1 MNWSTETQTSSFTT
15 NNFVNDAIAKRQR
28 SGESSGKS
36 PHNGF
41 DVVGINAAEVPN
53 MKIAIQEYVNRIKSY
68 LEKINEDAEAAKA
81 FKGDEIAS
89 SVRKYIAS
97 EKEYCTDL
105 VSNLLA
111 FSDRLQDV
119 YDAWNKAASNMS
131 SGINSAASKLN
142 GESQAYTTKN

>member
-15 NNFVNDAIAKRQR
+15 NQYVDNAISKRQR
-28 SGESSGKS
+28 TASAGENVRSSY
-36 PHNGF
+36 

-53 MKIAIQEYVNRIKSY
+53 MKTAIADYVNRIKSY

-81 FKGDEIAS
+81 FKGDEIAA

-131 SGINSAASKLN
+131 SGINTAAASLGGQSTEYK
-142 GESQAYTTKN
+142 ATK